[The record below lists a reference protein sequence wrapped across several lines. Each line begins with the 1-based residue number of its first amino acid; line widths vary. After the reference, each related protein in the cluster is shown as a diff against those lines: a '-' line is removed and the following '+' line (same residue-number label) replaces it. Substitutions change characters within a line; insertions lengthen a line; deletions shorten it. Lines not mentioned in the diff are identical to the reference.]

1 MPEDFVK
8 QLASVKNGTY
18 NRIDQTMRQVGVS
31 AQSLRNLMPE
41 AVLEGADEEKTL
53 SVSYGNAALAACVE
67 LAKELVVL
75 KAEIEE
81 LKSRIH

>member
-1 MPEDFVK
+1 
-8 QLASVKNGTY
+8 
-18 NRIDQTMRQVGVS
+18 
-31 AQSLRNLMPE
+31 MPE
-41 AVLEGADEEKTL
+41 AVLEGVDEEKTL